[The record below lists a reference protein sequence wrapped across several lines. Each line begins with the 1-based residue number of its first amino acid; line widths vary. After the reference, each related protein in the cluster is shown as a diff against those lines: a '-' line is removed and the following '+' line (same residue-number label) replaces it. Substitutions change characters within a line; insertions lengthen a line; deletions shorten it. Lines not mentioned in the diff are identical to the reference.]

1 MPSELIKT
9 VANYCWSH
17 NFLDVFHKF
26 FADHAHAFET
36 APEMCSGEHDMEYYS
51 LFQLYLKVY
60 EDTLTSYLE
69 SLDCSIHDFYK
80 EVREYDENADIE
92 PYLKTFI
99 HCLLASADYESFY
112 KVMVREG
119 RKSAYNK
126 SRSIAIAN
134 AKAESKSR
142 DDAKDSDNAKNS
154 ESKKTDTYADN
165 ETKK

>member
-1 MPSELIKT
+1 MPSELIRT
-9 VANYCWSH
+9 VADYCWSH
-17 NFLDVFHKF
+17 NFLDVFHNF
-26 FADHAHAFET
+26 FADHAQAFET

-69 SLDCSIHDFYK
+69 SLDCSINDFYR
-80 EVREYDENADIE
+80 EVREYDENAELE
-92 PYLKTFI
+92 PYLRTFI

-126 SRSIAIAN
+126 SKIASS
-134 AKAESKSR
+134 KAESKTR
-142 DDAKDSDNAKNS
+142 DDAKDSDNAKNCD
-154 ESKKTDTYADN
+154 SKSDAYMDN

>member
-9 VANYCWSH
+9 VADYCWSH

-36 APEMCSGEHDMEYYS
+36 APEMCSGEHDMEYS
-51 LFQLYLKVY
+51 GLFQLYLKVY

-134 AKAESKSR
+134 AKAESKTR
-142 DDAKDSDNAKNS
+142 DDAKDSDYDKNT
-154 ESKKTDTYADN
+154 ESKTYTYADN